1 MSNDSEEKMQSCELT
16 HLYSSIVLSLNFL
29 LAVATTSAALDLSDG
44 NQELDWEYEP
54 NLWTIDEEPNS
65 ASDDFGEPKSD
76 IHTSIC
82 DGPTGNCGS
91 VEDVEQQH
99 DRLDHED
106 QDPHRSQYLR
116 HFMRQGEKKPR
127 CTQWE
132 VDAREAVIC
141 NKRRCDKFEFE
152 WPKYDNQLTLIESTK
167 HGMRFHRVDYA
178 FAETIKKR
186 SIDESKNN
194 NPNPD
199 YLDDSKIKFDLLD
212 LFKPK
217 PSSTTTTA
225 APFLPI
231 TPFTPITPV
240 YPIISTIPT
249 SPIFSSTITSPP
261 TISTTLAPSTSDT
274 TQYGTTTTTAQPT
287 THTTTPHNQT
297 SSTTTIAPDR
307 PDQRDR
313 DVDEKLVTTFR
324 LSTRRP
330 KQTMIGFGGALS
342 DSTCY
347 NIKSL
352 STEMAKSLMEDYYG
366 DKGLRYNIARMSIGS
381 SDFSLTPYTNNDKDS
396 KNNSNAHRQQQG
408 SGNEEDDVE
417 MRNFY
422 LVTEDYE
429 YKLPV
434 ARQAVATSRQEI
446 KFFSSLWSPPIWMKN
461 NSDIVHGFLKG
472 DVYGPYYRAL
482 GEYMVKWLDA
492 YRRNGLDFWG
502 MTVMNEPITG
512 VKPFIYHNSLGIT
525 KEDYVIFIKLYLGPI
540 LKLYGFE
547 KIKLIALDDNK
558 GYAPNWARAVLEDK
572 EAAKYV
578 SGIAVHWYMN
588 DEYENM
594 NFLAKYYPD
603 KFIISSEA
611 CNGYLPFQEH
621 ALPGDWDR
629 GVAYMFD
636 MIKTI
641 QKNAAAWVDW
651 NMALDP
657 HGGPTWVRNNLDAP
671 VIVNSER
678 DEYYKSPMFYAI
690 GHFSKFVERN
700 SSRLDYRLAYAR
712 YDYPLEAVG
721 FRTPN
726 DYIVI
731 VVLNANKYPIPFKI
745 IVDRKLV
752 RVVPLRADSFNTIIF
767 KWKTKTRDQ

>member
-1 MSNDSEEKMQSCELT
+1 MQSTE
-16 HLYSSIVLSLNFL
+16 HMRFYSSIVLSLNFL
-29 LAVATTSAALDLSDG
+29 FAAATTATALDASG
-44 NQELDWEYEP
+44 VNQEPEWEYEP
-54 NLWTIDEEPNS
+54 IIWTPDEEPTG

-76 IHTSIC
+76 SHTSIC
-82 DGPTGNCGS
+82 DGSIGDNCGS
-91 VEDVEQQH
+91 FEDVERQQQQDQSLH
-99 DRLDHED
+99 DDD
-106 QDPHRSQYLR
+106 QDPHRSQYFVRNLL
-116 HFMRQGEKKPR
+116 RQGEQKPR

-178 FAETIKKR
+178 FAETVAKR
-186 SIDESKNN
+186 SIHKPVSFNRDVAFNA
-194 NPNPD
+194 
-199 YLDDSKIKFDLLD
+199 DDSKIKFDLFD

-217 PSSTTTTA
+217 PSSTTTTTTPTS
-225 APFLPI
+225 PFFPI
-231 TPFTPITPV
+231 TPI
-240 YPIISTIPT
+240 YPIISTVTTNPT
-249 SPIFSSTITSPP
+249 TETADNNTEIVTTMAPTVRPNTTESEQNNTITTMP
-261 TISTTLAPSTSDT
+261 TNTDSE
-274 TQYGTTTTTAQPT
+274 
-287 THTTTPHNQT
+287 TTTPHNE
-297 SSTTTIAPDR
+297 STTDAPER
-307 PDQRDR
+307 NGSEN
-313 DVDEKLVTTFR
+313 DEKLITTFR

-330 KQTMIGFGGALS
+330 KQTIIGFGGALS

-352 STEMAKSLMEDYYG
+352 SPQMARSLMEDYYG

-381 SDFSLTPYTNNDKDS
+381 SDFSLTPYTNNDRSNDS
-396 KNNSNAHRQQQG
+396 KIHRQQE

-417 MRNFY
+417 MRNFH
-422 LVTEDYE
+422 LVPEDYD

-434 ARQAVATSRQEI
+434 ARQAIATSRQEV
-446 KFFSSLWSPPIWMKN
+446 KFFSSMWSPPIWMKN

-492 YRRNGLDFWG
+492 YRRNGLEFWG

-512 VKPFIYHNSLGIT
+512 VKPFIFHNSLGIA

-540 LKLYGFE
+540 IKRYGFD

-558 GYAPNWARAVLEDK
+558 GYAPNWARAVLDDK

-594 NFLAKYYPD
+594 DFLSRNYPD
-603 KFIISSEA
+603 KFIMSSEG
-611 CNGYLPFQEH
+611 CNGYLPFQLH

-629 GVAYMFD
+629 GVAYLFD

-651 NMALDP
+651 NMALDMY
-657 HGGPTWVRNNLDAP
+657 GGPTWAKNNLDAP
-671 VIVNSER
+671 VIVNSQR

-700 SSRLDYRLAYAR
+700 STRLDHRLAYAR

-731 VVLNANKYPIPFKI
+731 VALNANHYRVPFKI

-752 RVVPLRADSFNTIIF
+752 RIVTLRADSFNTIIF
-767 KWKTKTRDQ
+767 KWKSPTSN